1 MKKTGPLGSL
11 DVGFCS
17 WIWRDRIGDEAINL
31 RLIDAMNELSG
42 LDSDVHSAQY
52 PNGYTSYHARLLP
65 EYHPAIQPLAARI
78 LLSTERFLT
87 AMGLDRSRSI
97 RLSLTDLFFNVNG
110 LHSSHPRHRHGDAEV
125 SGVYYVK
132 APAEGAP
139 IAFTSPLDS
148 LMMASN
154 LRAFEPDSPWTRNHH
169 AHQPHDGDLL
179 LFPSWLLHEVSLQN
193 MAVERRS
200 FGINLSL
207 SRWGE
212 QERESGLI
220 AREIPALGGHE
231 QRSLF

>member
-1 MKKTGPLGSL
+1 MIGAGPLGSL

-17 WIWRDRIGDEAINL
+17 WIWRDRIGDETINL
-31 RLIDAMNELSG
+31 RLINAMDELRG
-42 LDSDVHSAQY
+42 LDRSGHGAQY
-52 PNGYTSYHARLLP
+52 PNGYTSYQARMRP
-65 EYHPAIQPLAARI
+65 EHHPAIQPLAARI
-78 LLSTERFLT
+78 LLSAERFLT
-87 AMGLDRSRSI
+87 TLGLDRSRSI

-110 LHSSHPRHRHGDAEV
+110 QHSSHVRHRHGDAEV

-132 APAEGAP
+132 APADGAT
-139 IAFTSPLDS
+139 IAFTSPLDP

-154 LRAFEPDSPWTRNHH
+154 LQAFEPDSPWTSNHH

-179 LFPSWLLHEVSLQN
+179 LFPSWLLHEVSLQTV
-193 MAVERRS
+193 AVERRS

-207 SRWGE
+207 TRWGE